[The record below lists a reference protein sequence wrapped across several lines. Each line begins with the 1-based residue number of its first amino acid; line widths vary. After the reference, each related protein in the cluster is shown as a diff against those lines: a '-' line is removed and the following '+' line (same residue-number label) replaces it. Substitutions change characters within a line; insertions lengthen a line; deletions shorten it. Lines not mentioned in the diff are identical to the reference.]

1 MVCLPTTERH
11 MALWRYTAQQG
22 LNIKNND
29 DDDEKDYVMMII
41 ISREWVVTAAHCVCN
56 ER

>member
-1 MVCLPTTERH
+1 